1 MRILLSSFSAP
12 TLHTVYSTLSRTGL
26 SMTLR
31 CPEHHSAV
39 LYSQRCSGQRWVA
52 NPQKIEKSFDHVKKE
67 AIWIELSKQFCF
79 ENLLTYST
87 FNAFCQNNFLN
98 ILYRQNITKLHET
111 RHITLAKMEIKS
123 PTTLLLWWLFSATFL
138 FVYDPQ
144 GLKRVK
150 CKMSRDLKAGVMH
163 FNLNLLKKCLLGVMD
178 ENTGG

>member
-52 NPQKIEKSFDHVKKE
+52 NPQKIE
-67 AIWIELSKQFCF
+67 
-79 ENLLTYST
+79 NLLTYST

-123 PTTLLLWWLFSATFL
+123 
-138 FVYDPQ
+138 
-144 GLKRVK
+144 
-150 CKMSRDLKAGVMH
+150 
-163 FNLNLLKKCLLGVMD
+163 
-178 ENTGG
+178 EN